1 LAEQAHVRG
10 DEERTA
16 AYEREAVELLRSV
29 SAKPLLAGAL
39 LDSVRRRGDGGALAE
54 ARTIY
59 EELGAT
65 RWLER
70 IDATVEVRA

>member
-1 LAEQAHVRG
+1 M
-10 DEERTA
+10 ER
-16 AYEREAVELLRSV
+16 S
-29 SAKPLLAGAL
+29 
-39 LDSVRRRGDGGALAE
+39 RRHHDGEALAE

-70 IDATVEVRA
+70 INARREVAV